1 MTPTF
6 LAGRPAKARP
16 LDSGFPRR
24 QVRNHTVALRRA
36 VRLRVSDAST
46 PSGGRPGLTSLGGP
60 HPTRR
65 PTSGLG
71 SATPAL
77 VAVELAVADP
87 HPTPRDLARPVFK
100 PNLAQ
105 GVGYPTPFRP
115 PPTVRNP
122 CVQAKPGGRARVS
135 RPIRAPSTG
144 RNPCVQARSGPGA
157 PKSFWLRSQTCCLWP
172 FRACVPRGPRVCR
185 QGSGLL
191 DIPRVESPAPPRG
204 LGTSRSPSWDP
215 FPYEYGSGRRYGV
228 ICLFQ
233 QALSI
238 FQPQDGPEG
247 GLGGVISFCRLYKGV
262 TAEHENDQAAPFGPH
277 LPDRGESLARDLR
290 CT

>member
-87 HPTPRDLARPVFK
+87 YPTPRDLARPVFK

-105 GVGYPTPFRP
+105 GVGYRPLPTPSDRP
-115 PPTVRNP
+115 QSLCSSQTWLTGSGIAPYPSPLNRAQSL
-122 CVQAKPGGRARVS
+122 CSSQIRPGGAE
-135 RPIRAPSTG
+135 ILL
-144 RNPCVQARSGPGA
+144 A
-157 PKSFWLRSQTCCLWP
+157 PKSDVLPVAFQGMRTKRPASLQAGLRLARHTQGGVP
-172 FRACVPRGPRVCR
+172 PHPRAGSARHGVP
-185 QGSGLL
+185 
-191 DIPRVESPAPPRG
+191 
-204 LGTSRSPSWDP
+204 LGTRSHTSTA
-215 FPYEYGSGRRYGV
+215 
-228 ICLFQ
+228 
-233 QALSI
+233 QAA
-238 FQPQDGPEG
+238 
-247 GLGGVISFCRLYKGV
+247 V
-262 TAEHENDQAAPFGPH
+262 TA
-277 LPDRGESLARDLR
+277 
-290 CT
+290 

>member
-6 LAGRPAKARP
+6 LAGRPAKACP

-191 DIPRVESPAPPRG
+191 DIPRVESPRTPARARHVTESLLGPVPIRVRLRPP
-204 LGTSRSPSWDP
+204 L
-215 FPYEYGSGRRYGV
+215 RRDLPVPTGV
-228 ICLFQ
+228 IDLPAPRRPGGRAWRGNQFL
-233 QALSI
+233 QAV
-238 FQPQDGPEG
+238 QG
-247 GLGGVISFCRLYKGV
+247 GYGR
-262 TAEHENDQAAPFGPH
+262 A
-277 LPDRGESLARDLR
+277 
-290 CT
+290 